1 LVRDSC
7 GIRLNL
13 TCRLLSLEKKI
24 KTAAMYKPGLQACFL
39 VDKMAESEKSI
50 QEVLVRW
57 SAHLEV
63 IERKVDS
70 TAADLRKVQDKV
82 DLAMT
87 SLSRV
92 QDEHA

>member
-1 LVRDSC
+1 VTR
-7 GIRLNL
+7 
-13 TCRLLSLEKKI
+13 
-24 KTAAMYKPGLQACFL
+24 Q
-39 VDKMAESEKSI
+39 SI
-50 QEVLVRW
+50 QEVLVQW

-82 DLAMT
+82 DLAMM